1 MFTGIAE
8 CTGTV
13 VKITP
18 DQSNLVFEIQSVISH
33 ELKIDQSVS
42 HNGICLTV
50 TEVKNDVHTVC
61 AIAETVAMTNCGSWK
76 VGDNLNLERCT
87 QLGHRLDGHLVQGH
101 VDGIGTCTKIE
112 DLEGSWKFWFKFENL
127 KNVTVT
133 KGSICVNGVSL
144 TVVDSMPGE
153 FSVAIIPY
161 TYENTN
167 FGQLKTGDQV
177 NLEFDIIGKYVERLL
192 KGY

>member
-8 CTGTV
+8 STGTV

-50 TEVKNDVHTVC
+50 TEVKEDVHTVC

-144 TVVDSMPGE
+144 TVVDSLPGE
-153 FSVAIIPY
+153 FSVAIIPF
-161 TYENTN
+161 TYEHTN
-167 FGQLKTGDQV
+167 FGQIKTGDQV